1 MRRSSVII
9 YVCMQRTKKN
19 EEAAEAEGPAE
30 GPSDEELKKEV
41 ESILDCAGDDFSM
54 KDLLA
59 KLRASH
65 TLQPHTTPLLPNKQ
79 HVVPFMIHISAVIS
93 WTSSLWQTSRFMP
106 QHWRLPCGWST
117 VAA

>member
-1 MRRSSVII
+1 
-9 YVCMQRTKKN
+9 MQRTKKN